1 MLFIVSTPIG
11 NLDDL
16 SLRQAKI
23 LSSSDIILAED
34 TRSAKI
40 LLDGIKERFPKFSK
54 GRHDGRPLQTDLTDL
69 TDSTDYR
76 SPIVWSY
83 YKEKEFQKLPEII
96 DLLKEGKNIS
106 LISEAGTPLV
116 SDPGFLL
123 VKSCIQ
129 RNLPITVIPGASAA
143 TTALIYS
150 GFDPGEHM
158 FLGFFPKKERQ
169 IIQIIERL
177 KKIKTIF
184 PDMVFIFYESPLRI
198 KETLRCIDT
207 SKFMVEVVIA
217 REMTKKFEEI
227 IRGPIDELLKKDY
240 KGEITVVIK

>member
-1 MLFIVSTPIG
+1 MLFIVATPIG

-16 SLRQAKI
+16 SIRQAKI
-23 LSSSDIILAED
+23 LASSDIILAED
-34 TRSAKI
+34 TRSAQI
-40 LLDGIKERFPKFSK
+40 LLDAIKKRFSIPVAC
-54 GRHDGRPLQTDLTDL
+54 
-69 TDSTDYR
+69 ST
-76 SPIVWSY
+76 VWSY

-116 SDPGFLL
+116 SDPGYLL

-129 RNLPITVIPGASAA
+129 RNLPITVIPGSSAI

-150 GFDPGEHM
+150 GFNPGEHM
-158 FLGFFPKKERQ
+158 FLGFFPKKESQ
-169 IIQIIERL
+169 LFQLINRL
-177 KKIKTIF
+177 KQIKTIF
-184 PDMVFIFYESPLRI
+184 PEMVFVFYESPLRI
-198 KETLRCIDT
+198 KETFRCIDT
-207 SKFMVEVVIA
+207 SKFRVEVVIC

-227 IRGPIDELLKKDY
+227 IRGPISELIKRDY